1 MTHDT
6 VRTVAVVGSGV
17 IGRSW
22 AVVFLRA
29 GCRTALFDPD
39 RQQLERAR
47 DWIRAQCGGAV
58 ERLRPA
64 DTLAEAVAGVHY
76 VQECGP
82 EHLPVKQQLFADLD
96 RAAAPTAILASS
108 TSAFDPTM
116 IARDTQ
122 RPERCI
128 VAHPVNP
135 PHVVP
140 VVELLGG
147 QRTAPEVVV
156 EAKAFL
162 AAVGQAP
169 VVMNKHIHGF
179 LLNRLQFA
187 LVREAM
193 HLLKSGIADVDA
205 IDTVV
210 RDGLGLRW
218 ALMGPFAVADTNK
231 DDGVRA
237 YFRGYEQWTMDL
249 MNQLGPTPV
258 IDTALVEQIGQA
270 LDEVRGATSRGDVRA
285 WRDRMV
291 MEIRRLKA
299 QQPVP
304 RIEEQPR

>member
-1 MTHDT
+1 MTDQ
-6 VRTVAVVGSGV
+6 VRRVAVVGSGV

-29 GCRTALFDPD
+29 GCPTALFDPD
-39 RQQLERAR
+39 RGQLERAC
-47 DWIRAQCGGAV
+47 DWIRTQCGAAAGLLRAFDALPEALIGA
-58 ERLRPA
+58 E
-64 DTLAEAVAGVHY
+64 Y

-82 EHLPVKQQLFADLD
+82 EKLPLKQQVFSDLD
-96 RAAAPTAILASS
+96 RAAAHDAILASS
-108 TSAFDPTM
+108 TSAFDPSV
-116 IARDTQ
+116 IARDTHH
-122 RPERCI
+122 PERCL

-147 QRTAPEVVV
+147 ERTAPEVVAD
-156 EAKAFL
+156 AKTFL
-162 AAVGQAP
+162 ASIGQSP
-169 VVMNKHIHGF
+169 VVMKRHIHGF

-193 HLLKSGIADVDA
+193 HLLINDVADVDA
-205 IDTVV
+205 IDAVV

-218 ALMGPFAVADTNK
+218 ALLGPFAVADTNK

-249 MNQLGPTPV
+249 MNELGPTPV
-258 IDTALVEQIGQA
+258 IDSALIERIGQA
-270 LDEVRGATSRGDVRA
+270 LDAARGATPRGDVRD

-291 MEIRRLKA
+291 TEIRRLKA
-299 QQPVP
+299 RQPLP
-304 RIEEQPR
+304 HTEEQPQ